1 MYKND
6 NILVRKLKFATF
18 LYEPEPAEGVDINF
32 YRIKPESGTV
42 GTPNPK
48 MYTNIAV
55 FGDNTIAQKHP
66 EWISISKD
74 GPSFRRLTAPKV
86 NGINPG
92 NKKYNLR
99 WDVLCITNPEVRDY
113 NLKLIEDCASQT
125 PGISI
130 SSQHFADHGFC
141 VCPRCVELWRKSGLN
156 WYDWRAQTVTAFL
169 KEVKDRIGGK
179 PLYVNLLP
187 DPVLGRERFG
197 YNFDALAEY
206 ADVFVIPMFSKSYP
220 SPWYWEMLARAF
232 KSKLKK
238 PVFTNLY
245 VRGPNDDPNQVPPT
259 DQLLTVAVRIART
272 GVDGIIFLAENAKRI
287 RDFQKAATESTD
299 VLAELDGYGGEEV
312 LDLVNNWK
320 SLF

>member
-1 MYKND
+1 M
-6 NILVRKLKFATF
+6 VRNLKFATF
-18 LYEPEPAEGVDINF
+18 LYQPEPAEGVDINF

-55 FGDNTIAQKHP
+55 FGDNALAQKHP
-66 EWISISKD
+66 EWISVSKD
-74 GPSFRRLTAPKV
+74 GPAFRRLTAPKV
-86 NGINPG
+86 NGVNPG

-99 WDVLCITNPEVRDY
+99 WDVLCITNPEVREY
-113 NLKLIEDCASQT
+113 NLKLIEDCARQT

-141 VCPRCVELWRKSGLN
+141 VCPRCVELWRQSGLN
-156 WYDWRAQTVTAFL
+156 WYDWRAQTVTGFL
-169 KEVKDRIGGK
+169 KEVKDRIGSK
-179 PLYVNLLP
+179 PLYVNMLP

-197 YNFDALAEY
+197 YDFDALAQY
-206 ADVFVIPMFSKSYP
+206 ADVFVIPMFSKAYP

-245 VRGPNDDPNQVPPT
+245 VRGPNDDPKQVPTP

-272 GVDGIIFLAENAKRI
+272 GVDGIIFLAENAQRI
-287 RDFQKAATESTD
+287 RDFQKAAVQSTD
-299 VLAELDGYGGEEV
+299 VLAELDGYGGDEV
-312 LDLVNNWK
+312 LNLVDNWR

>member
-1 MYKND
+1 M
-6 NILVRKLKFATF
+6 VMTLKFGVF
-18 LYEPEPAEGVDINF
+18 LYHPEPVEGVDINF

-42 GTPNPK
+42 GTPNSK

-55 FGDNTIAQKHP
+55 FGDNALAQKHP
-66 EWISISKD
+66 EWISVSKD
-74 GPSFRRLTAPKV
+74 GPAFRRLTAPKV
-86 NGINPG
+86 NGVNPG

-99 WDVLCITNPEVRDY
+99 WDVLCMTNPEVREY
-113 NLKLIEDCASQT
+113 NLKLIEDCARKT
-125 PGISI
+125 LGISV

-141 VCPRCVELWRKSGLN
+141 VCPRCVEQWRQSGLN

-169 KEVKDRIGGK
+169 KEVRDRIGSK

-197 YNFDALAEY
+197 YDYDALAEY
-206 ADVFVIPMFSKSYP
+206 ADAFVIPMFSKAYP

-245 VRGPNDDPNQVPPT
+245 VRGPNDDPNQVPT
-259 DQLLTVAVRIART
+259 VDQLLTVAVRIART
-272 GVDGIIFLAENAKRI
+272 GVDGIIFLAESAQRI
-287 RDFQKAATESTD
+287 RDFQKAAVLSTD
-299 VLAELDGYGGEEV
+299 VLTELDGYGGDEV
-312 LDLVNNWK
+312 LKLVHSWE

>member
-1 MYKND
+1 VYKSHN
-6 NILVRKLKFATF
+6 LKVRTLKFATF
-18 LYEPEPAEGVDINF
+18 LYQPEPAEGVDINF

-42 GTPNPK
+42 GTPNPN

-55 FGDNTIAQKHP
+55 FGDNALTQKHP

-74 GPSFRRLTAPKV
+74 GPAFRRLTAPKV
-86 NGINPG
+86 NGVNPG

-99 WDVLCITNPEVRDY
+99 WDVLCMTNPEVRKY
-113 NLKLIEDCASQT
+113 NLDLIEECARQT

-141 VCPRCVELWRKSGLN
+141 VCPRCVELWRQSGLN
-156 WYDWRAQTVTAFL
+156 WVDWRAKTVTDFL
-169 KEVKDRIGGK
+169 KEVRTRIGTK
-179 PLYVNLLP
+179 PLYVNMLP

-197 YNFDALAEY
+197 YDFDALAEY
-206 ADVFVIPMFSKSYP
+206 ADTFVIPMFSKAYP

-232 KSKLKK
+232 KGKLKK

-245 VRGPNDDPNQVPPT
+245 VRGPNDDPNQVPT
-259 DQLLTVAVRIART
+259 VNQLLTVAVRIART
-272 GVDGIIFLAENAKRI
+272 GVDGIIFLAENAQRI
-287 RDFQKAATESTD
+287 RAFQKAAVESTD
-299 VLAELDGYGGEEV
+299 LLAELEGYGGEEV
-312 LDLVNNWK
+312 LKLVEKWE

>member
-1 MYKND
+1 MVKN
-6 NILVRKLKFATF
+6 LKFATF
-18 LYEPEPAEGVDINF
+18 LYQPEPAEGVDINF

-42 GTPNPK
+42 GKPNPS

-55 FGDNTIAQKHP
+55 FGDNALAQKHP

-74 GPSFRRLTAPKV
+74 GSAFRRLTAPKV

-99 WDVLCITNPEVRDY
+99 WDVLCMTNPEVRKY
-113 NLKLIEDCASQT
+113 NLKLIEDCAHQT

-141 VCPRCVELWRKSGLN
+141 VCPRCVELWRQSGLS
-156 WYDWRAQTVTAFL
+156 WYNWRAKTVTEFL
-169 KEVKDRIGGK
+169 KEVRNRIGGK
-179 PLYVNLLP
+179 PLYVNMLP

-197 YNFDALAEY
+197 YDFDALAEY
-206 ADVFVIPMFSKSYP
+206 ADVFVIPMFSKAYP

-245 VRGPNDDPNQVPPT
+245 VRGPNDDPNQVPTT

-272 GVDGIIFLAENAKRI
+272 GVDGIIFLAENAQRI
-287 RDFQKAATESTD
+287 RDFQKAAVNSTD
-299 VLAELDGYGGEEV
+299 LLAELDSYGGDEV
-312 LDLVNNWK
+312 LNLVDRWR